1 MSLPYLHIPCLFSP
15 LPHKLTRES
24 VSVLLGPVRF
34 VDKGR
39 GGWALGLNM
48 SEIRFLLFP
57 YLAVLLWARYIT
69 SLNFSFLLC
78 KMKIIDQP
86 YVTVAKM
93 KNKVLQ

>member
-1 MSLPYLHIPCLFSP
+1 M
-15 LPHKLTRES
+15 
-24 VSVLLGPVRF
+24 
-34 VDKGR
+34 
-39 GGWALGLNM
+39 GLNM

>member
-1 MSLPYLHIPCLFSP
+1 M
-15 LPHKLTRES
+15 
-24 VSVLLGPVRF
+24 
-34 VDKGR
+34 
-39 GGWALGLNM
+39 GLNM

-69 SLNFSFLLC
+69 SLNFSFLRC